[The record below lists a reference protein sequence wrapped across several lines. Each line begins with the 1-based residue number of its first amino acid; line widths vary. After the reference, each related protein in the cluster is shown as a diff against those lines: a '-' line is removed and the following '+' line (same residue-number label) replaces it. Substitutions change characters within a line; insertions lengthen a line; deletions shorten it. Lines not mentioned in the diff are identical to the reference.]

1 MKEHLGIK
9 GYTVKD
15 LYRREQAVG
24 VVFLCPKADLYLLGV
39 AAVFVASVLFRPRVI
54 DEFRCCSLLILL
66 IPPSTSNLML
76 HNLPL

>member
-1 MKEHLGIK
+1 ML
-9 GYTVKD
+9 VAAQD